1 MKIWHAMAYLCFA
14 SFMVACGSNS
24 SNDGEAETVT
34 FQEEEPL
41 DEALKE
47 KVVAALDILPTPIE
61 IVSHVRDAADGYNP
75 ALVNNP
81 ESSRNYLTTNF
92 RKAVNLGVYMAD
104 LGYAC
109 LYTQAQPA
117 MDFVR
122 ASKRVAVDMGLLD
135 VFDPN
140 IVKRFEDNLENRDS
154 LINLLY
160 ESYYYTDDYL
170 NKNERTRTAAI
181 IMAGAWIEGMHIA
194 ASVAANHQDDES
206 FNDLAKR
213 VGDQKLT
220 LNAIVEVLELISNDE
235 EMATLVEQ
243 MKKLQTTFE
252 AVEISDESVT
262 EEIDLAN
269 LEDISQLTDMVLQS
283 DLDRVNISG
292 EALMAINQELA
303 SMRNYLITNS

>member
-1 MKIWHAMAYLCFA
+1 
-14 SFMVACGSNS
+14 MVACGSNS

>member
-1 MKIWHAMAYLCFA
+1 
-14 SFMVACGSNS
+14 MVACGSNS

-181 IMAGAWIEGMHIA
+181 IMAGAWIEGMHSA

>member
-1 MKIWHAMAYLCFA
+1 MAYLCFA